1 MQLNILPN
9 FGLMLMHSKSPIVQ
23 DAGVAYCL
31 LKEPYWLNPLSH
43 VWVSRKLVVFS
54 INYEKGFLP
63 CLVKT
68 TRDIPF
74 TP

>member
-9 FGLMLMHSKSPIVQ
+9 FGLLLMHSKSPIVQ

-43 VWVSRKLVVFS
+43 VARYPIYIVSNKLVS
-54 INYEKGFLP
+54 INYEGKEYFVFMSL
-63 CLVKT
+63 L
-68 TRDIPF
+68 
-74 TP
+74 